1 MQDVTSPSGSPASNR
16 ASRGTTPPHR
26 VPAPTGPGAA
36 LEGMWVVL
44 VANEGQLPIADAD
57 GRVPVMARS
66 GDVDAYL
73 LVWKNVAKARQFV
86 TAAELEGAEPR
97 LVVRSNREDLVKV
110 ARAAHAVGVLVDY
123 DAQSQQYGAATPL

>member
-1 MQDVTSPSGSPASNR
+1 MQDVSTPTAQR

-26 VPAPTGPGAA
+26 TAPTGPGAA

-44 VANEGQLPIADAD
+44 VPNEGQLPIADAD

-97 LVVRSNREDLVKV
+97 LVVRSNRDELLNI
-110 ARAAHAVGVLVDY
+110 ARSAKAVGVLVDY
-123 DAQSQQYGAATPL
+123 DAQSQQYGAATPLA

>member
-1 MQDVTSPSGSPASNR
+1 MPA
-16 ASRGTTPPHR
+16 HR
-26 VPAPTGPGAA
+26 SAATGPGAA
-36 LEGMWVVL
+36 LEGMWVIL

-66 GDVDAYL
+66 GDTDAYL

-97 LVVRSNREDLVKV
+97 LVVRSNRDELVKIAHA
-110 ARAAHAVGVLVDY
+110 ARALGVLIDY
-123 DAQSQQYGAATPL
+123 DAQTQQYGAAVSL

>member
-1 MQDVTSPSGSPASNR
+1 MQEQPTSSRDRS
-16 ASRGTTPPHR
+16 SRGTTPPHR
-26 VPAPTGPGAA
+26 TPAPNGPGAA
-36 LEGMWVVL
+36 LEGCWVLL

-86 TAAELEGAEPR
+86 AAAELEGAEPR
-97 LVVRSNREDLVKV
+97 LVVRSNREELVTI
-110 ARAAHAVGVLVDY
+110 ARAAHAIGVLVDY
-123 DAQSQQYGAATPL
+123 DALTQQYAAATPLA